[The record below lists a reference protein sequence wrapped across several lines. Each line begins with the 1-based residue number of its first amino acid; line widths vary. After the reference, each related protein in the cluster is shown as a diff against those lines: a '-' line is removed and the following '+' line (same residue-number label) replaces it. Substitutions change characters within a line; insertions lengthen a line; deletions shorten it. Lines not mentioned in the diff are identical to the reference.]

1 MNIDMKCKEI
11 KSEIETGIKRSEEI
25 KLRVSPIT
33 KERLKN
39 TADLMGISKNQL
51 INYVLNKVLI

>member
-11 KSEIETGIKRSEEI
+11 KSEIETSIKRSEEI

>member
-1 MNIDMKCKEI
+1 MKCKEI
-11 KSEIETGIKRSEEI
+11 KNEIETGIKRSEEI

>member
-11 KSEIETGIKRSEEI
+11 KSEIETSIKRSEGI
-25 KLRVSPIT
+25 KLGVSPIT

-39 TADLMGISKNQL
+39 TANLLNISANEL

>member
-1 MNIDMKCKEI
+1 MNIDVKCKEV
-11 KSEIETGIKRSEEI
+11 KNEIEANTKRSECI

-33 KERLKN
+33 KGRLKN
-39 TADLMGISKNQL
+39 TANLLNVSANEL

>member
-1 MNIDMKCKEI
+1 MKCKEI
-11 KSEIETGIKRSEEI
+11 KSEIETNTKRSEEI

-33 KERLKN
+33 KRRLKN
-39 TADLMGISKNQL
+39 TANLLNISANEL